1 VEHNIHLKANTISKH
16 QKPYRLPPYKR
27 EILREQL
34 DSLLEQGII
43 VPVNETEEPPITSP
57 VVLVTKRNDTPDSK
71 TSSQSCRFRCDFR
84 HLNAQS
90 EDFNNTIPN
99 LQELTE
105 FFSEITPNFITS
117 IDLSSTFR

>member
-1 VEHNIHLKANTISKH
+1 MHIKANTISKH

-34 DSLLEQGII
+34 DSLLEQEII

-71 TSSQSCRFRCDFR
+71 SSSQSCRFCCDFR
-84 HLNAQS
+84 HLNAQT
-90 EDFNNTIPN
+90 EDFNYTIPN
-99 LQELTE
+99 LEELTK